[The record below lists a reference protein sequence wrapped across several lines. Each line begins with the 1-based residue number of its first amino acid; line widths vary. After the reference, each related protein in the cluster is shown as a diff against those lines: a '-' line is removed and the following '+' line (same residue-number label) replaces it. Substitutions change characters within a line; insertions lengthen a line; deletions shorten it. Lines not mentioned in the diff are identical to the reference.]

1 MNPANSINGIT
12 HHVSIAPPVNMTSVI
27 FIAASIAI
35 IEIKDM
41 PMATLNASFKTICL
55 ESMKVSSMIDVMS
68 PFIIAKLMIKSTE
81 KPQGFPVA

>member
-1 MNPANSINGIT
+1 MNPANSINGMT

-68 PFIIAKLMIKSTE
+68 PFIIAKLMIKMTE
-81 KPQGFPVA
+81 KSQGFPVA

>member
-1 MNPANSINGIT
+1 MNPANSINGMT

-55 ESMKVSSMIDVMS
+55 ESMKVSSMMDVMS
-68 PFIIAKLMIKSTE
+68 PFIIAKLMIKMTE
-81 KPQGFPVA
+81 KSQGFPVA

>member
-1 MNPANSINGIT
+1 MNPANSINGMT

-68 PFIIAKLMIKSTE
+68 PFIIAKLMINMTE
-81 KPQGFPVA
+81 KSQGFPVA

>member
-1 MNPANSINGIT
+1 MNPANSINGMT

-68 PFIIAKLMIKSTE
+68 PFIIAKLIIKTTE
-81 KPQGFPVA
+81 KSQGFPVA